1 MMYLKVKE
9 FTLLQ
14 SFFSVLAYEY
24 VPDSEIASIT
34 VATSLLTGQ
43 SGSEE
48 DLLGDKVVYNIYW
61 SI

>member
-1 MMYLKVKE
+1 MLYFL
-9 FTLLQ
+9 
-14 SFFSVLAYEY
+14 FSYTAYEY

-48 DLLGDKVVYNIYW
+48 DLLGDKVNVYY
-61 SI
+61 